1 MVQYLHA
8 TDEQKEYAD
17 VARTILEKELLPII
31 EQQEHA
37 DEGRGAYPMEVHQK
51 MAEAG
56 FFGMNIPEEWGGLG
70 LDVVTQAL
78 IGRNG

>member
-37 DEGRGAYPMEVHQK
+37 R
-51 MAEAG
+51 
-56 FFGMNIPEEWGGLG
+56 
-70 LDVVTQAL
+70 
-78 IGRNG
+78 